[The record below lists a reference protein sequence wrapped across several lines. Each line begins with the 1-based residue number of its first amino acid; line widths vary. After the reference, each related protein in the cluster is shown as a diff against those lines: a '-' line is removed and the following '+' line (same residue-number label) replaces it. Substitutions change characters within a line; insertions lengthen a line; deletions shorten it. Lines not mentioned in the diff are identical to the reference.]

1 MKSIQFL
8 LLYSIILVNLATS
21 CKSRDEKLFLE
32 EQIIEQTITKLVPSY
47 PDIYPIEF
55 AYTESNIESDK
66 RFEEVKR
73 HKKALIDSLG
83 VEIWV
88 NVELVPHFDPKSML
102 SFIQKQKGFEHTD
115 STSLKQK
122 KWNPNKIKQPASM
135 RIVPKKQAGDKPI
148 QTIGFATYSPMAFNK
163 DKSQAIF
170 HFIFHGRSCTDG
182 YSQTILVMKKK
193 NKWTIVKPNLK
204 YVNAQIPTYSL

>member
-1 MKSIQFL
+1 MKSIRIL
-8 LLYSIILVNLATS
+8 LLYSFILVQITTS

-47 PDIYPIEF
+47 PDIFPIEF
-55 AYTESNIESDK
+55 AFSESKIESDK
-66 RFEEVKR
+66 RFEETKR
-73 HKKALIDSLG
+73 HKKGLIDSLG

-88 NVELVPHFDPKSML
+88 NDELVPHFDQKSML

-115 STSLKQK
+115 STSLMRK
-122 KWNPNKIKQPASM
+122 KWNPNKINQPASM

-193 NKWTIVKPNLK
+193 NKWTIIKPSLK
-204 YVNAQIPTYSL
+204 NIKSYLYQ